1 MKLAKPLTTTLG
13 AVALTVVAAGSA
25 LAVNIGIL
33 SQSSN
38 PGVGTL
44 DALSAVPAVSQV
56 SPQYV
61 YVDLSD
67 LSPAPDTVTQTIE
80 PQVTPSPTA
89 TFVDYENEYEG
100 AEYDD

>member
-1 MKLAKPLTTTLG
+1 MKLARPLTTMLS

-33 SQSSN
+33 SQHGDS
-38 PGVGTL
+38 GAGTL
-44 DALSAVPAVSQV
+44 DALAATPAVSQV

-61 YVDLSD
+61 YIDLSD
-67 LSPAPDTVTQTIE
+67 IAQASNTVDQATQPQAVSSPAA
-80 PQVTPSPTA
+80 TP
-89 TFVDYENEYEG
+89 VYYEGEYEG